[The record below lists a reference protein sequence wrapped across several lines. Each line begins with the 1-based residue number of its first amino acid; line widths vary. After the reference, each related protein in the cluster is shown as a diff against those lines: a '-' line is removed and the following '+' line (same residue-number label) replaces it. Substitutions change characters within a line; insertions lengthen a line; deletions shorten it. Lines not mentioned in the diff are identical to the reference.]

1 MTWRRDTAGGRGDGA
16 AESAGGGWRVRESR
30 RREYWSWV
38 AGALYLLLSVDLL
51 STLYAVGLHG
61 PAAEANP
68 YVRWALTQDVAV
80 LVALNLLAL
89 ALLVALFYGYLRLL
103 VAARGVE
110 ARVMARGFEL
120 WVGCLVA
127 AGLFVFANNLSVIVH
142 GRSLL

>member
-1 MTWRRDTAGGRGDGA
+1 MTPSGEVEAG
-16 AESAGGGWRVRESR
+16 AGTDPEWRVRAAD

-51 STLYAVGLHG
+51 STLYAAALHG

-68 YVRWALTQDVAV
+68 YVQWALTRDVAV
-80 LVALNLLAL
+80 LVGLNLLAL
-89 ALLVALFYGYLRLL
+89 AVLVALFYGYIRLL
-103 VAARGVE
+103 SAARGVE
-110 ARVMARGFEL
+110 AWIMARSFEL